1 MYSVQLVILMDHTEY
16 FLIYL
21 RWRDRREF
29 YRKGCLLHVKIQ
41 KNGSRFLCLYRERIV
56 IGLVYQIAV
65 STVAVLSFRYAIH
78 KNVKFSTVSL
88 PHAV

>member
-41 KNGSRFLCLYRERIV
+41 KNGSHFLCLYRERSV

-78 KNVKFSTVSL
+78 KNVKFSTVPL